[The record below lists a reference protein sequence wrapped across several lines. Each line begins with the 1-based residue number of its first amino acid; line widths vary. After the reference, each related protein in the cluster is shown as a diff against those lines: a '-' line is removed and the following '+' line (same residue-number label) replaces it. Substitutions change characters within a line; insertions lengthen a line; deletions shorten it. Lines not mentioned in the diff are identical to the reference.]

1 MSERKVIN
9 KYIPPDFD
17 PDKIMPRGGGYSLK
31 DLGITSKKPGRTVRL
46 MLPFSMRCTTC
57 LDYIYKGRKFNARKE
72 TCAEKYL
79 GRVEIYRFHIKC
91 PSCYAEIT
99 YRTDPQNADYAAEH
113 GCTRNYEPW
122 KEQEKES
129 KALRIKREFE
139 EKYQPMK
146 AVESKAIDSKREID
160 LAEAIENLQSS
171 RDQLES
177 IQNDPSILR
186 NHLKG
191 EEEDLYSEE
200 IEDEEL
206 IMQTFGPI
214 AFRKATED
222 TSPHTE
228 LSKSFSPPNI
238 EIPKTNSKDGEITR
252 PIIIT
257 KKPPPICV
265 KKSRLDPKSIGIRPR
280 K

>member
-17 PDKIMPRGGGYSLK
+17 PDKILPRGGGLSLK
-31 DLGITSKKPGRTVRL
+31 HLGITSKKPGRTVRL

-72 TCAEKYL
+72 TCPEKYL
-79 GRVEIYRFHIKC
+79 NRVEMYRFHVKC

-99 YRTDPQNADYAAEH
+99 YRTDPENADYVAEH

-129 KALRIKREFE
+129 KAMRIKREFE
-139 EKYQPMK
+139 EKYQPLK

-160 LAEAIENLQSS
+160 LAEAIENLQSA
-171 RDQLES
+171 RNRLEALKNDSS
-177 IQNDPSILR
+177 IFQR
-186 NHLKG
+186 V
-191 EEEDLYSEE
+191 EEEEEELDSEE
-200 IEDEEL
+200 LEDETL
-206 IMQTFGPI
+206 IMQTFGPMAI
-214 AFRKATED
+214 RKAPLTED
-222 TSPHTE
+222 PIPETPLTKQDE
-228 LSKSFSPPNI
+228 LKPLV
-238 EIPKTNSKDGEITR
+238 
-252 PIIIT
+252 
-257 KKPPPICV
+257 KKLAPPPV
-265 KKSRLDPKSIGIRPR
+265 VVRKPRLDPKSIGIRPR